1 MKNLKIGVKIW
12 LLAVIILI
20 FAGIS
25 IFAGRKAINIVKA
38 EALIQVDEVM
48 KRGYQEELKSLVDS
62 TALAMGAAIAGKTD
76 REEILEILRTLNNPI
91 RFLENKSGYFFIYD
105 RDGICMSLPPKRE
118 LEGKSLIDMK
128 DKNGLYLVKE
138 LLARAN
144 QGGGFV
150 TYVWPKPPSN
160 DDVEKLSYATTIPG
174 TAYMLGTGIYTDD
187 VDTQKAALVQ
197 LMDEKVAPVQFWS
210 LMVLVILFIVLVVP
224 MVFILIRQLVK
235 PLQQLRVMAEEL
247 EQGRLAQSFTWDSR
261 DEIGML
267 TASLNNMAKHLNG
280 YAERTRL
287 IAEGDLTVEVQP
299 ASNED
304 ILGNALLRMITNLR
318 ELVGQIQSASD
329 EITSGSQQVADSSQ
343 SLSHGATQ
351 SAAAL
356 EEISSSM
363 NEIGSQTKQS
373 AENASQ
379 ANQLSGVAKS
389 SAEVGSRKMAAM
401 IDAMADIN
409 ASAQNISKII
419 KVIDEIA
426 FQTNLLAL
434 NAAVEAAR
442 AGQHGKGFAVVAE
455 EVRNL
460 AARSAKAAEETTQMI
475 EGSVEKS
482 ANGSQIAKETSE
494 ALSEIVTNI
503 TKVTDLVSEIA
514 AATSEQ
520 ALGIG
525 QINQGLGQ
533 IDQTIQK
540 NTAAA
545 EESAATSEEL
555 SGQAAYLREMLQRF
569 RVDTASLSGRRM
581 IS

>member
-160 DDVEKLSYATTIPG
+160 DDVEKLSYATMIPG